1 MRGLRFQ
8 NRDEMKC
15 CFKVSGAFCIG
26 HVNIFNCLWSLLLSV
41 AIYLPTST
49 AGREQC
55 GHTEHTSKFLLALA
69 LKSTSA
75 AFNNSWFSEH
85 LKTSASQS
93 LAVENC
99 RKANT
104 WGWKFCF
111 IFWCWYASFVFPNI
125 DVIFFLSLMFFL
137 LYTYCDA
144 YRDNH

>member
-1 MRGLRFQ
+1 MRGLSFQ

-41 AIYLPTST
+41 VIYLPTSA

-55 GHTEHTSKFLLALA
+55 GHTEHITKFLLALSI
-69 LKSTSA
+69 KSTSV
-75 AFNNSWFSEH
+75 FNNSWFSEH

-93 LAVENC
+93 LGVENC

-104 WGWKFCF
+104 WGRKFCF

-125 DVIFFLSLMFFL
+125 DVIFFLSLFFL
-137 LYTYCDA
+137 LYTYWDA